1 MSDANESGGTAKLA
15 RGNLV
20 KIFFLSLT
28 AALGGFLFGFD
39 SGVINGTVDAI
50 QGEFGSSDIGTGF
63 NVASMLL
70 GSAVGAFFAGT
81 FADKI
86 GRRWTMILTA
96 LAFLVSAW
104 GSGVTGSTGDVVV
117 PLGQIG
123 LVDLTIW
130 GSSQFVFFR
139 LLGGLAV
146 GAASILCPAYI
157 SEIAPPEIRGS
168 LATLQQLM
176 IVVGLFMAFV
186 NNYYIAQAAG
196 SASEVFWYGY
206 EAWQWMYWMEL
217 IPASVF
223 LASLVLVPE
232 SPRFLVAVGQK
243 EQARSVLERL
253 GTAEDVD
260 AKIADIRSTLE
271 EEQRPR
277 LVDVIQEHTG
287 NIHPLVWVG
296 IGLASLQ
303 QFTGINVVFYYGGT
317 LWQAAGLT
325 EASALLTNVV
335 NGSVNVLFTF
345 VAIALV
351 DRVGRKPLLLVGA
364 LGQALMLGIMAFI
377 FGTAA
382 QGGAGNLQME
392 GSQGLIALLAAN
404 GYIAFFAFSWGPI
417 MWVMLGEMFPNKFRG
432 AALSIC
438 GVVQWLS
445 NFLVTVTFPVLL
457 DSIGLGFS
465 YGIYAAFGVVAFVFV
480 RLFVEETKG
489 RTLEDMSRDAEAVS

>member
-20 KIFFLSLT
+20 KIFFISLT

-50 QGEFGSSDIGTGF
+50 QSEFGSSDIGTGF

-70 GSAVGAFFAGT
+70 GSAVGAFFAGNL
-81 FADKI
+81 ADKI

-96 LAFLVSAW
+96 IAFMISAW
-104 GSGVTGSTGDVVV
+104 GSGAS
-117 PLGQIG
+117 
-123 LVDLTIW
+123 
-130 GSSQFVFFR
+130 GSSPVFIMAR
-139 LLGGLAV
+139 LTGGLAV
-146 GAASILCPAYI
+146 GAASILAPAYI

-186 NNYYIAQAAG
+186 NNYFIAQAAG

-232 SPRFLVAVGQK
+232 SPRYLVAAGQ
-243 EQARSVLERL
+243 EERAQSVLESL

-271 EEQRPR
+271 EERQPR

-317 LWQAAGLT
+317 LWQAAGFT

-335 NGSVNVLFTF
+335 NGSVNVIFTF

-432 AALSIC
+432 AALSVC

-465 YGIYAAFGVVAFVFV
+465 YGIYAVFGVVAFVFV